1 MTATS
6 YLGKATSRIDGRA
19 KVTGDAKYAAEY
31 NVPGLAH
38 GFVVSSTIAKGRIKR
53 IHAADAL
60 SVDGVLDVF
69 THEHRPKLASS
80 DEAYKDDV
88 GPPGSPFRPLYDD
101 RIRFSGQP
109 VALVVAEE
117 FEIARFAAS
126 LVRVDYERQPHVT
139 DFEAER
145 ERAAASNQGDPPT
158 PSHTRGNAAKAFERA
173 AVRVEAEYRMPV
185 EHHNPMETFAATA
198 VWEGDDRITVFD
210 KTQGPQNC
218 RNYVANVFSLPRD
231 KVRVLSPY
239 VGGGFGSGLRP
250 QYELPLAVLAA
261 LALKRSVRVTLTR
274 QQMFTLGY
282 RAANIQNL
290 TLGADADGSL
300 VSFRHDAVA
309 ITSQFEDFQRHFV
322 SWSSL
327 LYRCANSELGQRLV
341 KLDQSTPADMRGP
354 GGAEGL
360 YAIEC
365 AMDEL
370 AYAAKIDPLELRLI
384 NYSDKDQI
392 EDRPYSSKQLRK
404 CYRQG
409 AEKFGWS
416 NRNPQPRSMRDG
428 NELVGWG
435 MATGIWEAMQLP
447 ASAKAVLTANGSV
460 EIASAT
466 ADMGP
471 GTYTMMA
478 QLGAELLGVP
488 LDNVTVKLGD
498 SALPDAPVEGGSFT
512 TSSVGSA
519 IHAACRAVQEELLA
533 LARKI
538 KGSPLAGATLD
549 DVVFAEGKIRRKD
562 DGSREVAVADAL
574 RAGKLDRIAKEAS
587 AEPNEDGKYSHY
599 THSAVFAEV
608 KIDEQL
614 GVIRVTRVVSAVAAG
629 RILNP
634 KIAESQILGAVVGGI
649 GMALHEETLT
659 DNRFGRFMTHNLAD
673 YHVPVNADV
682 HAIHVIFV
690 DEEDHEINPLG
701 VKGVGE
707 IGIVGTAAAI
717 ANAVYHATG
726 KRVRDL
732 PITLDKLMRD

>member
-6 YLGKATSRIDGRA
+6 YLGKPTSRIDGHA
-19 KVTGDAKYAAEY
+19 KVTGLAKYAAEY

-38 GFVVSSTIAKGRIKR
+38 GFVISSAIAKGRIKR
-53 IHAADAL
+53 IHTADAL

-80 DEAYKDDV
+80 HEKYTDEVA
-88 GPPGSPFRPLYDD
+88 PSGSPFRPLYDD
-101 RIRFSGQP
+101 KMLFSGQP

-126 LVRVDYERQPHVT
+126 LIRVEYERKPHVT
-139 DFEAER
+139 DFDAQR
-145 ERAAASNQGDPPT
+145 KRGAISKRDPAQSVARGDPAT
-158 PSHTRGNAAKAFERA
+158 AFEQA
-173 AVRVEAEYRMPV
+173 AVRIKAEYRMPV
-185 EHHNPMETFAATA
+185 EHHNPMEPFAATA

-218 RNYVANVFSLPRD
+218 RNYVAGVFGMPRD

-250 QYELPLAVLAA
+250 QYELLLAVLAA
-261 LALKRSVRVTLTR
+261 RALKRSVRVTLTR

-282 RAANIQNL
+282 RAANVHELVLAANSDGNL
-290 TLGADADGSL
+290 A
-300 VSFRHDAVA
+300 SFRHEAVSM
-309 ITSQFEDFQRHFV
+309 TSQFEDFQRNLV
-322 SWSSL
+322 NWSSL
-327 LYRCANSELGQRLV
+327 LYRCANADLGQRLV
-341 KLDQSTPADMRGP
+341 KLDQNTPCDMRAP
-354 GGAEGL
+354 GGAEGA

-370 AYAAKIDPLELRLI
+370 AYAANIDPLELRLI

-392 EDRPYSSKQLRK
+392 EDRRYSSKQLRE

-416 NRNPQPRSMRDG
+416 NRSPQPRSMRDG

-435 MATGIWEAMQLP
+435 MATGIWEAMQMP

-466 ADMGP
+466 ADIGP
-471 GTYTMMA
+471 GTYTWMT
-478 QLGAELLGVP
+478 QLAAEMLGVP
-488 LDNVTVKLGD
+488 IENVTAKLGD

-512 TSSVGSA
+512 VSSVGSA
-519 IHAACRAVQEELLA
+519 IHAACRAVQKELLG
-533 LARKI
+533 LAQKMAR
-538 KGSPLAGATLD
+538 SPLAGAKLD
-549 DVVFAEGKIRRKD
+549 DVVFAEGKIRHKHEE
-562 DGSREVAVADAL
+562 SREVSVADAM
-574 RAGKLDRIAKEAS
+574 RAGKADRIEKEAS
-587 AEPNEDGKYSHY
+587 AQPNERGKYSHS

-608 KIDEQL
+608 KVDEQL

-634 KIAESQILGAVVGGI
+634 KLASSQILGAVVGGI
-649 GMALHEETLT
+649 GMALHEETVT
-659 DNRFGRFMTHNLAD
+659 DHRFGRFMSHNLAD
-673 YHVPVNADV
+673 YHVPANADV
-682 HAIHVIFV
+682 HAIDVIFV
-690 DEEDHEINPLG
+690 EEKDDEINPLG

-707 IGIVGTAAAI
+707 IGIVGVAAAV
-717 ANAVYHATG
+717 ANAVYHATS